1 MKQRLKKSKV
11 RHIHEKF
18 DPGFWVYFVEERNR
32 GRRRSEETGM
42 KGLKELPTMRTAGKH
57 KEYCLLSHTNR

>member
-42 KGLKELPTMRTAGKH
+42 KGLKE
-57 KEYCLLSHTNR
+57 